1 MVKKLLLVLF
11 LGVSFTGNCQS
22 NFIGGWLPKVNAS
35 LKLSDKTKLVNS
47 IEVREVVCKD
57 DFQFTHNLV
66 DISTVFSMKMDL
78 NHSINVGYILR
89 LKEGETIHRFLQ
101 HFNIIQNFDN
111 IKLAYCFGFEQFF
124 QTNVHPQYRIRYRA
138 TLQKALNGEKVDV
151 SEWYFKLSNEYLY
164 QFNQEDLEV
173 RLSPYLGYQLS
184 KKDKLEFGL
193 DYRLGKL
200 LDEPKKNSLWFR
212 TTWYINI

>member
-1 MVKKLLLVLF
+1 MKRLVVLF
-11 LGVSFTGNCQS
+11 LFISLVSYAQSDFT
-22 NFIGGWLPKVNAS
+22 GGWLPKVNLS
-35 LKLSDKTKLVNS
+35 TSLSDKIKWVNS
-47 IEVREVVCKD
+47 LEVREVIYKD
-57 DFQFTHNLV
+57 EFQFTHNLADV
-66 DISTVFSMKMDL
+66 STIFSMKTDL
-78 NHSINVGYILR
+78 NKSVNVGYILR
-89 LKEGETIHRFLQ
+89 FREGETIHRFLQ

-111 IKLAYCFGFEQFF
+111 IKLAHRFGFEQFF
-124 QTNVHPQYRIRYRA
+124 QTNVNPQYRTRYRA
-138 TLQKALNGEKVDV
+138 TFQKALNGEKVDV

-200 LDEPKKNSLWFR
+200 LDDSKKNSLWFR
-212 TTWYINI
+212 TAWYINI